1 MYKNDLDFEF
11 KLDTK
16 EEEDK
21 IQEEPV
27 EEKEE
32 SLQDIPED
40 NITTLEHWID
50 ELDAQL
56 PPFKCF
62 TIPV

>member
-1 MYKNDLDFEF
+1 MLHLLIQVSMFFLFPFYFRSKKVE
-11 KLDTK
+11 KTK
-16 EEEDK
+16 F
-21 IQEEPV
+21 
-27 EEKEE
+27 
-32 SLQDIPED
+32 PED

-56 PPFKCF
+56 PPLKCF

>member
-1 MYKNDLDFEF
+1 MLHLLIQVSMFFFFPFYFRSKKVE
-11 KLDTK
+11 KTK
-16 EEEDK
+16 F
-21 IQEEPV
+21 
-27 EEKEE
+27 
-32 SLQDIPED
+32 PED

-56 PPFKCF
+56 PPLKCF